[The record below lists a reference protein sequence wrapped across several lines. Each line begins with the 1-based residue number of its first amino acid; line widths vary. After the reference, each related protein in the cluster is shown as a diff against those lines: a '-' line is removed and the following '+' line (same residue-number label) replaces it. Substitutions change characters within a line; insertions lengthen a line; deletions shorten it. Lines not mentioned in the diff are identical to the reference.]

1 MSDFVRLERERLR
14 WRAARFR
21 DCNDPAAATAAAEEE
36 ETDAE
41 IESRLRKLN
50 AHLPHVKDPM
60 NADYVNYWD
69 VVGLYSHSSKSS
81 SSSSSFSR
89 GVWLVGAAGVSSG
102 WAG

>member
-21 DCNDPAAATAAAEEE
+21 DCNDPAAAAAAEEE

-50 AHLPHVKDPM
+50 AHLPHVTDPM

-69 VVGLYSHSSKSS
+69 VVGLYSHS
-81 SSSSSFSR
+81 
-89 GVWLVGAAGVSSG
+89 GEYHLVGSPRAGLLWVG
-102 WAG
+102 G